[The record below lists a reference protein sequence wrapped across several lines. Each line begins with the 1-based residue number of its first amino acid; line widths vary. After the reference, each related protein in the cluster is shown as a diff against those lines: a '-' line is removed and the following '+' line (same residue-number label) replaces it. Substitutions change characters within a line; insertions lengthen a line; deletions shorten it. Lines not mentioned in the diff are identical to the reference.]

1 VVWFGFEKFITSSI
15 RWLLHIPF
23 AFYAKFLI
31 LTPPFFS
38 RQVILNLTDKS
49 IFSLTLSSY
58 FDWATLHEIFVRRE
72 YDTKFFSADKGIQGE
87 YESILTSGKTPL
99 ILDLGANV
107 GVASI
112 FFSKKY
118 PSAKVV
124 GLEPSEKNANSAKA
138 NLAKLPNAE
147 IICCAVSSEDGE
159 IDVFDPGLGNNAF
172 RTFGEDNDLVGK
184 VQAKSIP
191 SLLARYSQMRPY
203 IVKID
208 VEGFESNL
216 FQGETSWIDSFKVI
230 AIEIHDWMLPGQ
242 AISSN
247 LMKALGGKNRDLVF
261 RGENWFSVRND

>member
-1 VVWFGFEKFITSSI
+1 MIWFGFEKFITSSI

-23 AFYAKFLI
+23 SFLAKFLI
-31 LTPPFFS
+31 LTPPFFT
-38 RQVILNLTDKS
+38 RQVVLSLTDKS
-49 IFSLTLSSY
+49 VISLKLSSY

-72 YDTKFFSADKGIQGE
+72 YDTKFFLADKGIREE

-112 FFSKKY
+112 FFSNKY

-124 GLEPSEKNANSAKA
+124 GLEPSEKNANLAQS
-138 NLAKLPNAE
+138 NLAKLANAE
-147 IICCAVSSEDGE
+147 VICSAVSSEDGE

-172 RTFGEDNDLVGK
+172 RTFGKEDDVVGK
-184 VQAKSIP
+184 VQARSIP
-191 SLLARYSQMRPY
+191 SLLAQYSPMTPF

-208 VEGFESNL
+208 VEGFESTL
-216 FQGETSWIDSFKVI
+216 FHGDTSWIDSFKVI
-230 AIEIHDWMLPGQ
+230 AIEIHDWMLPGE